1 VRSARNKLAILV
13 VDDPVYLPIFERL
26 ESDLAFLEA
35 KGDTIERARNIAR
48 QRATD

>member
-26 ESDLAFLEA
+26 EGDLIILEA
-35 KGDTIERARNIAR
+35 KEKTIERARDIVRSKRN
-48 QRATD
+48 